1 MRAGAAR
8 LPAAV
13 GLALVALLAASAPA
27 QAATAHTAYVTAGVV
42 GNDVTPIDTLT
53 NTPGAAFGAGDFA
66 RELAITPDALT
77 AYVTN
82 DIHGTVTP
90 VDTATNA
97 AGTAIPAGSFP
108 IGIAITPDG
117 KTAYVADDGSPGNVK
132 AIDTATNTVVATIPV
147 GTGPT
152 AVAITPD
159 GQTAYVTISGSGSHA
174 VTPINTATNTPGAPI
189 VAGSNPFAIAITPDG
204 KTAYVVNIGSSDVTP
219 IDTATNTAGTPISV
233 GANPEA
239 IAITPDGKTAYV
251 ANTPGNTV
259 TPINTATNM
268 AGTPIPVGTS
278 PVAIVITPDGRT
290 AYVANQNSANVT
302 PVDTSS
308 NTTRAPITV
317 SSQPLGIA
325 ITPDQAPTAAFTTG
339 AAVVGQSESFDATGS
354 SATPGQTVAGYR
366 WDFGDGTTQTTSS
379 ATTSHTYAAL
389 GSYTAT
395 LTVTDDAG
403 CSTAQVFTG
412 QTMSCNG
419 SQAAR
424 ISHQVTVSKATPTLS
439 TTASPAIVYG
449 AGSVHDTAT
458 LSGGASPGGQITF
471 NLYRAADTTCSALP
485 VFTDTT
491 TVSGSGDYDSADF
504 FPPQPGTYRWIA
516 SYSGDAD
523 NEAVSGACGDPSESV
538 AVKAPKITDLHL
550 DPDHFAPALKP
561 TPLGPPLPKA
571 QGGSTIKLHL
581 NASGFVHFFVR
592 RKGAPPPNHH
602 RQRHGF
608 NRILA
613 KGENSVRFTANL
625 YGRALRPGKY
635 RLYARPVALSGRRFK
650 RVSAPFVIAA
660 RY

>member
-8 LPAAV
+8 LPSAV

-27 QAATAHTAYVTAGVV
+27 EAGTAHTAYVTSAVA

-53 NTPGAAFGAGDFA
+53 NTPGTAFGAGDFA
-66 RELAITPDALT
+66 RELAITPDART

-82 DIHGTVTP
+82 DVNGTVTP

-97 AGTAIPAGSFP
+97 AGTAIPAGNFP
-108 IGIAITPDG
+108 IGIAITPDA

-189 VAGSNPFAIAITPDG
+189 TAGNNPFAIAITPDG

-219 IDTATNTAGTPISV
+219 IDTATNTAGTPIPV

-259 TPINTATNM
+259 TPIDTATNV
-268 AGTPIPVGTS
+268 AGAPIPVGTS
-278 PVAIVITPDGRT
+278 PVAIAIGPDGRT
-290 AYVANQNSANVT
+290 AYVGNQNSANVT
-302 PVDTSS
+302 PIDTSS
-308 NTTRAPITV
+308 NTTGAPITV

-325 ITPDQAPTAAFTTG
+325 ITPDQAPMAAFTTG
-339 AAVVGQSESFDATGS
+339 AAVVSQPESFDATGS
-354 SATPGQTVAGYR
+354 SATPGQTVAGYH

-379 ATTSHTYAAL
+379 ATTSHTYAAP

-419 SQAAR
+419 SSVAR
-424 ISHQVTVSKATPTLS
+424 VSQQVTVSKSSPTIS
-439 TTASPAIVYG
+439 TTASSPVIVG
-449 AGSVHDTAT
+449 GGSIHDTAT
-458 LSGGASPGGQITF
+458 LAGGQAPSGEVAF
-471 NLYRAADTTCSALP
+471 ALYAPKDATCSLSP
-485 VFTDTT
+485 VFVDAKG
-491 TVSGSGDYDSADF
+491 VSGNGSYDSADF
-504 FPPQPGTYRWIA
+504 FPSSPGTYHWIA
-516 SYSGDAD
+516 GYTGDTNNNAT
-523 NEAVSGACGDPSESV
+523 VGACSDAGESV
-538 AVKAPKITDLHL
+538 TVDAPTVTNLRLGPEKFT
-550 DPDHFAPALKP
+550 PSLKP
-561 TPLGPPLPKA
+561 TPLGPPLPKSK
-571 QGGSTIKLHL
+571 GGSTIMLHL
-581 NASGFVHFFVR
+581 NVSTFVHFFVR
-592 RKGAPPPNHH
+592 RNGAPPPSRH
-602 RQRHGF
+602 RRRHGF

-613 KGENSVRFTANL
+613 AGNDSVSFTGTL
-625 YGRALRPGKY
+625 YGKALRPGHY
-635 RLYARPVALSGRRFK
+635 RLYARAVSHSGRRFK